1 MQTSYSA
8 DLHISPDWDVIQKDD
23 IILETLVEVL
33 PKSTQFQT
41 FWTWS
46 IRDIW
51 TMGKRSGSP
60 VPRSMRGSS

>member
-41 FWTWS
+41 FWT
-46 IRDIW
+46 
-51 TMGKRSGSP
+51 
-60 VPRSMRGSS
+60 